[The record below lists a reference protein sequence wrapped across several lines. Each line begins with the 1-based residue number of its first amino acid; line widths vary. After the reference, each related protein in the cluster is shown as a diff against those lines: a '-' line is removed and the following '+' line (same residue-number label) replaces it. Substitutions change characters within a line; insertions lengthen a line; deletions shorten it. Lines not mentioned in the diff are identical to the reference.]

1 MNELFYFAFADLML
15 RVEYNKDANSLRYAS
30 HRRMTSGERM
40 IVEQYLLI
48 SVATKTEYYER
59 EPSQFFYLGLEA
71 RLLKA
76 FNSFHLNGAPQH
88 HGESEKEVSAVV
100 EGLINQSMQNYY
112 FEQIGDAIL
121 AMRREFTNGAAQAR
135 VAPFCRR
142 MEKLVAAYNHYS
154 EQKISVVEVIPSEFH
169 RHLGLPV
176 QHRACEQSLVED
188 GSD

>member
-1 MNELFYFAFADLML
+1 MNELFYFAFADLMV
-15 RVEYNKDANSLRYAS
+15 RVEYNKDTNSLRYAS

-48 SVATKTEYYER
+48 SVATKTEYYKR
-59 EPSQFFYLGLEA
+59 ELSQFLYLGLEA

-76 FNSFHLNGAPQH
+76 FNIFHLNDAPQRH
-88 HGESEKEVSAVV
+88 VESEKDVAAVV

-121 AMRREFTNGAAQAR
+121 AMRREFRNGAAQSR
-135 VAPFCRR
+135 VAPFRRR
-142 MEKLVAAYNHYS
+142 MEKLVEAYNHYS

-169 RHLGLPV
+169 SHLGLPV
-176 QHRACEQSLVED
+176 QPHAYEQSLVED